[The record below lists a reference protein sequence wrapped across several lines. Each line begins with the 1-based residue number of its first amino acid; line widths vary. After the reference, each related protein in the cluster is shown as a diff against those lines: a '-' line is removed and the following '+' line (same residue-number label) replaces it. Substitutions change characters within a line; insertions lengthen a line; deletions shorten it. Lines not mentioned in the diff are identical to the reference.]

1 MPNYI
6 YQCNECSYEFE
17 EFKTIAKYNEPLKE
31 PCPSCF
37 HVGYI
42 SRLIS
47 SASLGDSTK
56 LEMTKGLPK
65 PTEEFNHILKRI
77 KRNNPGSTIEVRD

>member
-1 MPNYI
+1 MPNYT
-6 YQCNECSYEFE
+6 YQCSDCLYEFE
-17 EFKTIAKYNEPLKE
+17 EFKTIANYNEPLRE
-31 PCPSCF
+31 PCPSCL

-42 SRLIS
+42 SRLMS
-47 SASLGDSTK
+47 SPKLGDSRK

>member
-1 MPNYI
+1 MYQKVVIMIFTSFLLLTTPTYANHTNTTAVIEKIMPAVVEI
-6 YQCNECSYEFE
+6 F
-17 EFKTIAKYNEPLKE
+17 
-31 PCPSCF
+31 
-37 HVGYI
+37 
-42 SRLIS
+42 
-47 SASLGDSTK
+47 SAAPNLGDSTK